1 MSDSRVMNGQSRHM
15 FDGIARSYEGP
26 AEVFSFFQYGRWRR
40 FLVSQIDVSPEALVA
55 DVCTGTG
62 LVASDIMRRV
72 GCRVIAID
80 LADQM
85 IEQAQHNLARDS
97 VTSSVSLVK
106 GLAESLPFLDA
117 SFDAVV
123 FTFLLRYVAN
133 PEATL
138 QELSRVLRPGGQM
151 LSLEF
156 FVPVNPVVRTLW
168 LLHTHALLPLCTKLL
183 TPGWRTV
190 GSFLGQSIFSFYRAH
205 SLEDVKGMWIRA
217 GFSNLQTRLLS
228 FGGAVVIWGQ
238 KEFGQH

>member
-72 GCRVIAID
+72 GCRVISID

-85 IEQAQHNLARDS
+85 IEQAQQNLARDS

-106 GLAESLPFLDA
+106 GLAAGLPFLHA
-117 SFDAVV
+117 SFD
-123 FTFLLRYVAN
+123 
-133 PEATL
+133 
-138 QELSRVLRPGGQM
+138 
-151 LSLEF
+151 
-156 FVPVNPVVRTLW
+156 
-168 LLHTHALLPLCTKLL
+168 
-183 TPGWRTV
+183 TV
-190 GSFLGQSIFSFYRAH
+190 
-205 SLEDVKGMWIRA
+205 
-217 GFSNLQTRLLS
+217 
-228 FGGAVVIWGQ
+228 
-238 KEFGQH
+238 